1 MNTFYYSR
9 YAKVLVKAALNL
21 KEGDILIIN
30 AAPWDYEFVRI
41 VESEAYREGAKYVKC
56 DFEDPEELNCR
67 GMYSREEY
75 LEYIPEWKIDYWSA
89 YVNQKAS
96 ILNLVP
102 PAFGGEDGDAA
113 SKRRAMLRKT
123 GIVERIPYNKARKE
137 NGTVWVKAAVP
148 SREWAGIV
156 YPGFPEEEAYE
167 KLWKNIIQI
176 VRLDRAD
183 PVQAWEDH
191 KERLGEKKR
200 LLDSLDIKALHF
212 KGPGTDLSVG
222 LAPGSAWTGGYDI
235 SARTGREYIPNIPTE
250 ELFAVPHKY
259 RVNGTVSSTLPLNY
273 NGTLI
278 EGIKLKI
285 KDGKVTE
292 ADAEKGKEALQD
304 IITTDSGSGYF
315 GEISLVPVSS
325 PIYRS
330 GNIYYTTLLDENAVC
345 HMAFGKALLGG
356 VEGANAMSDEELDA
370 HGLNNSAIHVDF
382 MIGSDKIE
390 VSAIDQ
396 EDRVIKLMENGE
408 WVM

>member
-1 MNTFYYSR
+1 MNTFYYGR
-9 YAKVLVKAALNL
+9 YAEVLVKAALNL

-41 VESEAYREGAKYVKC
+41 VEAEAYRKGAKYVRC
-56 DFEDPEELNCR
+56 DFEDPSEPNCR
-67 GMYSREEY
+67 AMYSREEY
-75 LEYIPEWKIDYWSA
+75 LEYIPKWKTDYMSA

-102 PAFGGEDGDAA
+102 PTFEGGGDAA
-113 SKRRAMLRKT
+113 PKRRAILQRMEIAERK
-123 GIVERIPYNKARKE
+123 PYNKARKE

-148 SREWAGIV
+148 SREWAGTV
-156 YPGFPEEEAYE
+156 YPDCPKEEAYE

-176 VRLDRAD
+176 VRLDQAD
-183 PVQAWEDH
+183 PVQAWEAH
-191 KERLGEKKR
+191 KEGLREKKR
-200 LLDSLDIKALHF
+200 FLDGLNIKALHF
-212 KGPGTDLSVG
+212 KGPGTDLKVE
-222 LAPGSAWTGGYDI
+222 LAPGSVWTGGYDT
-235 SARTGREYIPNIPTE
+235 SGRSGREYIPNIPTE

-278 EGIKLKI
+278 EGIKLTI
-285 KDGKVTE
+285 ADGKVTE

-304 IITTDSGSGYF
+304 IISTDSGSGYF

-345 HMAFGKALLGG
+345 HMAFGKALIGG
-356 VEGANAMSDEELDA
+356 IEGANELSEEELDA

-408 WVM
+408 WVQ